1 LGLGAWVAL
10 DLARRNDRPPRAARA
25 WVLLV
30 AAAAW
35 IGLALVEARGP
46 LTAGVAVWRQ
56 VLQGVV
62 FAWIVGR
69 AVSGF
74 SGVAGRGLA
83 HPAAIGVGRISYGAY
98 LIHAFAP
105 VVVFAVARA
114 LGVEAWVP
122 ASALARAALYGATT
136 LALAGLMWR
145 CLERPVLS
153 WKSRVPY
160 A

>member
-1 LGLGAWVAL
+1 
-10 DLARRNDRPPRAARA
+10 
-25 WVLLV
+25 
-30 AAAAW
+30 
-35 IGLALVEARGP
+35 
-46 LTAGVAVWRQ
+46 
-56 VLQGVV
+56 VLQAVV
-62 FAWIVGR
+62 FAWVVAR

-83 HPAAIGVGRISYGAY
+83 HPAAIGIGRISYGVY

-105 VVVFAVARA
+105 VVVFASARA
-114 LGVEAWVP
+114 LGIEAWVP
-122 ASALARAALYGATT
+122 EPAWARAGLYAATT